1 LILHIA
7 TKPQSVED
15 ARLELSVKACLMS
28 PNHSIDIS
36 EDAGVRTLHF
46 GSEWIQGAMRIA
58 RPWNLELAYTR
69 EMMACLLL
77 RQDAG
82 WPKNAL
88 LIGLGAASLTK
99 FIYRHL
105 PECKMTVVEIHP
117 GVVAAA
123 RQFFKLPQESER
135 LVIEIAD
142 GADYIA
148 ACRENFDLTLV
159 DGFDPN
165 ARAGRLDT
173 DPFYTACRDRLSQRG
188 LLVCNLLGRNRG
200 FLASAERIRKA
211 FDDRAIVFPSLDSG
225 NAIMFAVAGDKIV
238 VSLDEMRERALAL
251 KKETGLDLLPTIS
264 RLQLTKALPNN
275 QLQC

>member
-1 LILHIA
+1 MRALDN
-7 TKPQSVED
+7 S
-15 ARLELSVKACLMS
+15 KAPM
-28 PNHSIDIS
+28 PAPTHSIDIS

-46 GSEWIQGAMRIA
+46 GSDWIQGAMRIA

-77 RQDAG
+77 RQDAD

-88 LIGLGAASLTK
+88 LIGLGAASLPK
-99 FIYRHL
+99 FIHRHL
-105 PECKMTVVEIHP
+105 PECRMTVVEIHP

-135 LVIEIAD
+135 LQIEIAD

-148 ACRENFDLTLV
+148 ECSGTFDLIMV

-211 FDDRAIVFPSLDSG
+211 FAERAIVFPSLDSG
-225 NAIMFAVAGDKIV
+225 NAIQFAAVGEPV
-238 VSLDEMRERALAL
+238 TVTLDDMRERATVL

-264 RLQLTKALPNN
+264 RLQLTKALPGG
-275 QLQC
+275 QLQL

>member
-1 LILHIA
+1 M
-7 TKPQSVED
+7 KPQSVED
-15 ARLELSVKACLMS
+15 ARLELPAETCLMS
-28 PNHSIDIS
+28 QAHSIDIS

-46 GSEWIQGAMRIA
+46 GSDWIQGAMRIA

-77 RQDAG
+77 RQASG
-82 WPKNAL
+82 WPRNAL
-88 LIGLGAASLTK
+88 LIGLGAASLPK

-105 PECKMTVVEIHP
+105 PDCRMTVVEIQP

-123 RQFFKLPQESER
+123 RQFFKLPEDPER
-135 LVIEIAD
+135 MQIIIDD
-142 GADYIA
+142 GANFIA
-148 ACRENFDLTLV
+148 ETTERYDLIMV

-173 DPFYTACRDRLSQRG
+173 DPFYAACRERLSDSG

-225 NAIMFAVAGDKIV
+225 NAIMFAVSGEAV
-238 VSLDEMRERALAL
+238 AVSLDDMRERAVIL

-275 QLQC
+275 QLEC